1 MKTARSIVL
10 VALLAG
16 CASVPARAPRD
27 GDVSGHWE
35 GFLLRN
41 GLREPAS
48 VDLLEASNSWEARFG
63 AGDNSVRLE
72 DVRVTGSTVH
82 FELPGEASFD
92 GTVAGDRMA
101 GSVSGPVTGSFSLTR
116 VDSSSYPYFLGP

>member
-16 CASVPARAPRD
+16 CAGVPSRASRD

-48 VDLLEASNSWEARFG
+48 VDLMEASSSWQARFG

-72 DVRVTGSTVH
+72 DVRVSGSNVH

-101 GSVSGPVTGSFSLTR
+101 GSVSGPVNGSFSLTR
-116 VDSSSYPYFLGP
+116 VDPSSYPYFLGP